1 MKDWKK
7 IYEDKLQR
15 AEEAVKLVKN
25 GDVVYIGTSSSIAYK
40 LAEALW
46 QRKDDLEGVTICS
59 GVTIRMLPF
68 YTEEAKGHFSILT
81 HFAGPAERAAMKAG
95 NCRYTSMHLSESK
108 RWIRDVAGITVGF
121 LEVSRP
127 DRFGYMSLGA
137 EGVSMHREVADA
149 ADILLFQVNSRVPYV
164 YGQDH
169 LVHVS
174 EADAIVEADD
184 EIDEF
189 PDLPLTDDVMQ
200 LSEYIVHEIPD
211 GATIQ
216 LGLGG
221 ISGAVGY
228 DLSGKKDL
236 GVHSE
241 MLTNSIRQLMEE
253 GVITNKK
260 KSFMPGRSVA
270 AFAMGDRD
278 LYDFI
283 DRNPNVYMG
292 PYSWV
297 NDPRI
302 IAKNDRMMSV
312 NTAMCIDLY
321 GQVCADN
328 MAGRQYS
335 ACGGQI
341 DYVRGSQMSKGGKS
355 FIALTSLLQKGDKK
369 SSRIM
374 ATLPAGSA
382 VTTSRSDVEY
392 VVTEYGCVNLK
403 ALSMDQRARALI
415 SLAHPD
421 FREELTD
428 QAIKL
433 GLLNNWGTV
442 L

>member
-1 MKDWKK
+1 MKDWEK
-7 IYEDKLQR
+7 IYQDKLHT
-15 AEEAVKLVKN
+15 AEEAVKLVRD

-46 QRKDDLEGVTICS
+46 LRKNDFEDVTICS
-59 GVTIRMLPF
+59 GVTCRMLPF
-68 YTEEAKGHFSILT
+68 YTEEAKGHFSVLT
-81 HFAGPAERAAMKAG
+81 HFAGPGERAAMKAG

-108 RWIRDVAGITVGF
+108 RWIREVARITVGF
-121 LEVSRP
+121 LEVSKP

-137 EGVSMHREVADA
+137 EGVSMHREVAKA
-149 ADILLFQVNSRVPYV
+149 ADRLILQVNSRVPYV
-164 YGQDH
+164 YGKGN

-189 PDLPLTDDVMQ
+189 PDLPLTDEVQQ
-200 LSEYIVHEIPD
+200 LSEYIVRQIPD

-228 DLSGKKDL
+228 GLSGKKDL

-241 MLTNSIRQLMEE
+241 MLTNSIRHLMEE
-253 GVITNKK
+253 GVVTNKK
-260 KSFMPGRSVA
+260 KSYMQGRSVA
-270 AFAMGDRD
+270 AFAMGTRD

-283 DRNPNVYMG
+283 DHNPNVYMG

-302 IAKNDRMMSV
+302 IAKNNLMMSV
-312 NTAMCIDLY
+312 NTAMGIDLY

-355 FIALTSLLQKGDKK
+355 FIALTSTLQKGDKR

-374 ATLPAGSA
+374 ATLPVGSA
-382 VTTSRSDVEY
+382 VTTSRADVEY

-421 FREELTD
+421 FREELAD
-428 QAIKL
+428 QAGRL
-433 GLLNNWGTV
+433 GLIG
-442 L
+442 